1 MTHPI
6 INNVKHRFLPLCK
19 SVEKKLEPEPKLSD
33 FTKIKDLGC
42 GTFGKVFL
50 ASHNITKVKYAI
62 KCIDKNNKINIE
74 GTPYFIRE
82 IEIMYKL
89 HHPNCVKLYGH
100 FEDNDNM
107 YFIME
112 YVPKGNLYNLIL
124 RDKSQLLNPQTI
136 ASLLKDIISAVYYL
150 HNMNPPIIHRDIKP
164 ENALLSEDNVVKLTD
179 FGWSNYLNSN
189 GSQRMTFC
197 GTPIYLAPEMILNKG
212 HDEHVDIWCIGVLL
226 FELLCGTPPFVGKN
240 REELTKNIIKGN
252 ISWKNNLDNDAKDL
266 ISKILVIEPQKRI
279 GLKEIITHNFFIRY
293 FPNANNILIKPVNYE
308 FQPYIISKD
317 HPGNFYKILKKKK
330 LNKKNNSNY
339 NTNHILNGQNKL
351 FRALTPNQSKF
362 QNKMNVSYDNI
373 KNIDYMTNKYIKEK
387 YQKLKNQYKELFN
400 LYSILQKKENEI
412 IKESEQKDIRI
423 KNLIN
428 QQNILLEKIN
438 ENEKMLE
445 LKNSEI
451 SYYKN
456 KINEKDKEIA
466 KIQNNNIRPKTP
478 ELKYSI
484 SSSNYKKLLLK
495 NKSSKK
501 YSDMDDNIQKLTTL
515 KDKFSTISN
524 CSSTLD
530 SFKYNNIEFINDKEK
545 YENKIILLYDEIKK
559 IRENESK
566 RFHNMESKYRKLIED
581 KDCIIKIYKHKMNEY
596 EKK

>member
-1 MTHPI
+1 
-6 INNVKHRFLPLCK
+6 
-19 SVEKKLEPEPKLSD
+19 
-33 FTKIKDLGC
+33 
-42 GTFGKVFL
+42 
-50 ASHNITKVKYAI
+50 
-62 KCIDKNNKINIE
+62 
-74 GTPYFIRE
+74 
-82 IEIMYKL
+82 
-89 HHPNCVKLYGH
+89 
-100 FEDNDNM
+100 
-107 YFIME
+107 
-112 YVPKGNLYNLIL
+112 
-124 RDKSQLLNPQTI
+124 
-136 ASLLKDIISAVYYL
+136 
-150 HNMNPPIIHRDIKP
+150 
-164 ENALLSEDNVVKLTD
+164 
-179 FGWSNYLNSN
+179 
-189 GSQRMTFC
+189 
-197 GTPIYLAPEMILNKG
+197 
-212 HDEHVDIWCIGVLL
+212 
-226 FELLCGTPPFVGKN
+226 
-240 REELTKNIIKGN
+240 
-252 ISWKNNLDNDAKDL
+252 
-266 ISKILVIEPQKRI
+266 
-279 GLKEIITHNFFIRY
+279 
-293 FPNANNILIKPVNYE
+293 
-308 FQPYIISKD
+308 
-317 HPGNFYKILKKKK
+317 
-330 LNKKNNSNY
+330 
-339 NTNHILNGQNKL
+339 
-351 FRALTPNQSKF
+351 
-362 QNKMNVSYDNI
+362 MNVSYDNI

-438 ENEKMLE
+438 ENKKMLE

-456 KINEKDKEIA
+456 KINEKDKEIS

-478 ELKYSI
+478 ELKSSI